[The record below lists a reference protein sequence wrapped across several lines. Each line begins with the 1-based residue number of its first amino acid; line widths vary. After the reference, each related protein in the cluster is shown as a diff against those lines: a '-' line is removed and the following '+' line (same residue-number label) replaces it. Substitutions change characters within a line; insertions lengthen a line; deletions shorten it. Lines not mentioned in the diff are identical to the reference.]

1 MNAFGAKHVPA
12 RVGQSMC
19 TQVTTWLTEILG
31 REKPDGAGADDDGT
45 GGAVRLLGLG
55 HGVCV
60 CVCVVAAVLCVCLAG
75 CRSSERF
82 TVIANDCEEAE
93 SSPELLGL
101 NNLWQFGQ
109 TETVLSPRS

>member
-19 TQVTTWLTEILG
+19 TQVTTWLTETLS
-31 REKPDGAGADDDGT
+31 REKPHGAGADDDGT

-60 CVCVVAAVLCVCLAG
+60 WWPPSCVGVLLAVGAPKG
-75 CRSSERF
+75 
-82 TVIANDCEEAE
+82 
-93 SSPELLGL
+93 SP
-101 NNLWQFGQ
+101 
-109 TETVLSPRS
+109 